1 MIGAL
6 ATARTFLSN
15 FSIPCLWVALGV
27 SLLVAGPTACVTK
40 KLTEGRAL
48 KAEKTLAQYQSQVA
62 TQTATAVTSALDK
75 QNAAWKEQ
83 QDRQNAIDAA
93 LRAGDAAIVH
103 QMEGLRSD
111 IKKQLQTSLA
121 APEWSCLQR
130 PLPDDVSGLFYRSG
144 A

>member
-1 MIGAL
+1 MSGVV

-15 FSIPCLWVALGV
+15 FSIPCLYVALAA
-27 SLLVAGPTACVTK
+27 SLLVVGPTACVTK

-48 KAEKTLAQYQSQVA
+48 RAEKSLAQYQGQVA
-62 TQTATAVTSALDK
+62 SQTATAVQSALDK

-83 QDRQNAIDAA
+83 QDRQNAIDTA
-93 LRAGDAAIVH
+93 LRDGDAAIVH

-111 IKKQLQTSLA
+111 IKKQLQTSLS

-130 PLPDDVSGLFYRSG
+130 PLPDDVSGLFERTAG
-144 A
+144 